1 VLAGYGTLSLE
12 ARAPS
17 SKEGEVMAKRK
28 EPLFH
33 RAHYNAIAKEIRE
46 PLKIEMDFYTPEFE
60 SMRKER
66 KARYYAVAALVNL
79 ALSFAKRFKEDNPKF
94 DPLKFLDACSPDP
107 DIYPISELWED

>member
-1 VLAGYGTLSLE
+1 
-12 ARAPS
+12 
-17 SKEGEVMAKRK
+17 
-28 EPLFH
+28 
-33 RAHYNAIAKEIRE
+33 
-46 PLKIEMDFYTPEFE
+46 
-60 SMRKER
+60 MRKER